1 MGQGLCL
8 NLIGIH
14 EDIKVE
20 IIGHCDPND
29 QEARFDSWIF
39 HFLCKRFK
47 SKARIKILNK
57 LIQCLNEH
65 FLIC

>member
-1 MGQGLCL
+1 MGQGLGL

-29 QEARFDSWIF
+29 QEARFDFWIF
-39 HFLCKRFK
+39 HLDTFNPKV
-47 SKARIKILNK
+47 LNQK
-57 LIQCLNEH
+57 HALKY
-65 FLIC
+65 